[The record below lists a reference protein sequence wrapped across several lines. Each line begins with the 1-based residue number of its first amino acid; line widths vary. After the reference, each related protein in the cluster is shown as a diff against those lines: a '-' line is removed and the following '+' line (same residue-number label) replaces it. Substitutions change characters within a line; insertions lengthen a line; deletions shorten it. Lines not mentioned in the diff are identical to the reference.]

1 MIFEI
6 KSYDDEATDFPDK
19 EMPKVDSNYT
29 CLAVVVCLAVAVVA
43 VVVCLNLN

>member
-6 KSYDDEATDFPDK
+6 KSYVDETTDFPDK
-19 EMPKVDSNYT
+19 EMPQVDSNCT
-29 CLAVVVCLAVAVVA
+29 CLAVVVRLAVA

>member
-19 EMPKVDSNYT
+19 EMIKVDSNCT
-29 CLAVVVCLAVAVVA
+29 CLAVVVCLAVAVV
-43 VVVCLNLN
+43 VCLNLN